1 MDKLKCAIYCRLSKD
16 DGTLDDSSSIQTQK
30 DALTKYAIDNNF
42 EIFDIYCDDG
52 FSGTNVERP
61 AFKRMIKDIE
71 MRKIN
76 IVLTKDLSR
85 LSRNYLQ
92 AGYYMEDFFPS
103 HKVRYIAVNDNYDS
117 EREDNEFAP
126 FKNIINEWY
135 AKDISKKIKYAFT
148 NMMKAGRIPG
158 GDVPL
163 FGYDY
168 DENRKRVIN
177 PETSK
182 IVELI
187 FKKYIEL
194 QSSTKI
200 TRYLNENKI
209 ICPGYYNYLKYGTNP
224 KRYANC
230 SEEEKTRWTSR
241 GVARILNCVDYTGTL
256 CIGKTKN
263 EKLGGKKG
271 VPVNKEDWFIHENA
285 HEAIVDKETFDLIQ
299 TIKHGH
305 KNQSISPDENKFM
318 NILFCKYCGHPMLF
332 NRGHTRP
339 AFYLCNNKECEN
351 RHQVYKNIIYDV
363 TKNEIKMLKELIL
376 NNQTELINYAK
387 DYSKN
392 KGKKNNTDAKLL
404 ANLKA
409 KAKQVDN
416 YITKLFEASVDG
428 KIPESTY
435 NTMLSKY
442 TAEKEQIEKQIAM
455 LAPTN
460 IDVNYE
466 EYLNSFIKALKEY
479 DEDNLSNEV
488 LMAIFSKIEIEVEKT
503 CHRGKAK
510 KRIYFHYHKLTR
522 LLEDFINDKQTKK

>member
-1 MDKLKCAIYCRLSKD
+1 MDKFKCAIYCRLSKD

-177 PETSK
+177 PS
-182 IVELI
+182 
-187 FKKYIEL
+187 
-194 QSSTKI
+194 
-200 TRYLNENKI
+200 I
-209 ICPGYYNYLKYGTNP
+209 I
-224 KRYANC
+224 
-230 SEEEKTRWTSR
+230 
-241 GVARILNCVDYTGTL
+241 
-256 CIGKTKN
+256 
-263 EKLGGKKG
+263 
-271 VPVNKEDWFIHENA
+271 
-285 HEAIVDKETFDLIQ
+285 
-299 TIKHGH
+299 
-305 KNQSISPDENKFM
+305 
-318 NILFCKYCGHPMLF
+318 
-332 NRGHTRP
+332 P
-339 AFYLCNNKECEN
+339 AFAS
-351 RHQVYKNIIYDV
+351 NIR
-363 TKNEIKMLKELIL
+363 
-376 NNQTELINYAK
+376 
-387 DYSKN
+387 
-392 KGKKNNTDAKLL
+392 
-404 ANLKA
+404 
-409 KAKQVDN
+409 
-416 YITKLFEASVDG
+416 F
-428 KIPESTY
+428 
-435 NTMLSKY
+435 
-442 TAEKEQIEKQIAM
+442 
-455 LAPTN
+455 
-460 IDVNYE
+460 
-466 EYLNSFIKALKEY
+466 F
-479 DEDNLSNEV
+479 
-488 LMAIFSKIEIEVEKT
+488 
-503 CHRGKAK
+503 
-510 KRIYFHYHKLTR
+510 
-522 LLEDFINDKQTKK
+522 

>member
-16 DGTLDDSSSIQTQK
+16 DGSLDDSSSIQTQK
-30 DALTKYAIDNNF
+30 DALTKYAISNNF
-42 EIFDIYCDDG
+42 DIFDIYIDDG
-52 FSGTNVERP
+52 FSGTSDQRP
-61 AFKRMIKDIE
+61 SFQRMIRDIE

-76 IVLTKDLSR
+76 VVLTKDLSR

-135 AKDISKKIKYAFT
+135 AKDISKKVKYAFN
-148 NMMKAGRIPG
+148 NMMKAGKIPV

-168 DENRKRVIN
+168 DENRKRIIN

-187 FKKYIEL
+187 FKKYLET
-194 QSSTKI
+194 QSSHKVVD
-200 TRYLNENKI
+200 YLIENKI
-209 ICPGYYNYLKYGTNP
+209 ISPGYYNFLKYGTNP
-224 KRYANC
+224 QKDSNC
-230 SEEEKTRWTSR
+230 SEFEKHNWTSR
-241 GVARILNCVDYTGTL
+241 GVLRILNCVDYTGTL
-256 CIGKTKN
+256 CLGKTRN
-263 EKLGGKKG
+263 EKLGGKKCA
-271 VPVNKEDWFIHENA
+271 PVSKDEWIIHEDA
-285 HEAIVDKETFDLIQ
+285 HEAVVDKETYNLVQ
-299 TIKHGH
+299 TILKSH
-305 KNQSISPDENKFM
+305 KNQSISPEENRFINLIQCKF
-318 NILFCKYCGHPMLF
+318 CGQPMVY
-332 NRGHTRP
+332 NRGKTRNP
-339 AFYLCNNKECEN
+339 YYYCNHPDCTN
-351 RHQVYKNIIYDV
+351 RHQILATIVYDV
-363 TKNEIKMLKELIL
+363 TINEIKMLKELIL
-376 NNQTELINYAK
+376 NNQEELASYAK

-409 KAKQVDN
+409 KARQIDN

-435 NTMLSKY
+435 NTMLNKY
-442 TAEKEQIEKQIAM
+442 TSEKEQIEKQIAL
-455 LAPTN
+455 LAPSHTEL
-460 IDVNYE
+460 NYAD
-466 EYLNSFIKALKEY
+466 YLNNFIETLKQY
-479 DEDNLSNEV
+479 DENNLSNEV
-488 LMAIFSKIEIEVEKT
+488 LMAIFSKIEIEVIKT
-503 CHRGKAK
+503 SRRDVGK

-522 LLEDFINDKQTKK
+522 LLEDFINDKQIKK